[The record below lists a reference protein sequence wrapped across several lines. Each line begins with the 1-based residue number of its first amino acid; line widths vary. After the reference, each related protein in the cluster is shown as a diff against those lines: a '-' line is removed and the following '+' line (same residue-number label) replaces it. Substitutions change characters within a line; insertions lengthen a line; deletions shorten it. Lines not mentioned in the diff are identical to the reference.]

1 MSDLSA
7 RNERNISFLGEQD
20 GEPER
25 RLKTALGERL
35 RESRTVTKAY
45 LARVRYGTASATD
58 VALALLAPAANRG
71 TVVNAVQAEFH
82 AQFNATQH
90 LDIFF
95 LTPELDTQ
103 VSKVC
108 QPFFVAEAN
117 EPTS

>member
-25 RLKTALGERL
+25 RLKAALRERL
-35 RESRTVTKAY
+35 RESKTVTKAY

-58 VALALLAPAANRG
+58 VALALLAPGANG
-71 TVVNAVQAEFH
+71 DTVVNAVQAEFR

-103 VSKVC
+103 VSRVC
-108 QPFFVAEAN
+108 QPFFVAEAT